1 MKKRR
6 IELIKADKSHRTC
19 YQDRIDLI
27 IVLFD
32 TSDRTSYT
40 HFDELGTVTMGRYQ
54 IPGPRLG
61 HLMSNIYSG
70 WTLYEIHIRFD
81 DSEEDIC
88 DN

>member
-40 HFDELGTVTMGRYQ
+40 HFDKHGTVTMGRYQ
-54 IPGPRLG
+54 IPGPRASIG
-61 HLMSNIYSG
+61 
-70 WTLYEIHIRFD
+70 TL
-81 DSEEDIC
+81 DIKYLFRW
-88 DN
+88 DTI